1 MTRGIGIDWN
11 KSTCKWS
18 LLEIAVY
25 EVCVYIYIEI
35 NWVLNLKKKKFQM
48 VICEKLNIG
57 NC

>member
-35 NWVLNLKKKKFQM
+35 NWVLNFFKKKVSNGDMWK
-48 VICEKLNIG
+48 IEYR
-57 NC
+57 